1 MKLENVLGEV
11 TRTQKDKVMGSLLSV
26 IPSTQSVS
34 VVHTLE

>member
-11 TRTQKDKVMGSLLSV
+11 TRTQKDKTMGSLLSV
-26 IPSTQSVS
+26 LPSTQLVS